1 MTEPSMTM
9 IASERK
15 LSEVLSEFARTMLT
29 DFPIQGILDQLVKQI
44 VEIMPIT
51 GAGVTLISA
60 STNPRY
66 IAASDHS
73 ALRYEKLQNELGEG
87 PCVAAF
93 QSGVAV
99 AIADLRN
106 ELGFPSF
113 IPRAIEAGLAAV
125 FTFPLCQRDKRL
137 GALDLYRSTPGS
149 LSDEAMVVAQT
160 LADVASAYLLNAQAR
175 ADLVTSSSQAHAL
188 ALHDAL
194 TGLPNRILLMERIE
208 HALHSRMRSHK
219 HVAVLF
225 MDLDGF
231 KSVNDSS
238 GHQVGDELLV
248 AVGDRIKELLRPGDT
263 VARLS
268 GDEFIVVCHEL
279 DCEAQVHAIATRLV
293 DAMAAPFELRR
304 IVVDLSASIGIAFAA
319 SGDDPEQLLHRA
331 DVAMYQVK
339 RKGGGH
345 HRLIDVSEQART
357 EDSDSLRRHL
367 HQALA
372 HHELR
377 LEYQPVVR
385 GTDGRVSCVEALLRW
400 DHPGRGPISPT
411 VLIPLA
417 EASGDIIEIGKWVLE
432 QACIDRHR
440 WENKTGDEPFVMAVN
455 VSAFQLMAPGFV
467 AMVADVLARTDTM
480 PQHLCVEITESA
492 FVQDAERALAVL
504 TQLKRPGVT
513 VALDDFGT
521 GYSSLSYL
529 KSFPVD
535 ILKIDQSFIGD
546 LTEDASS
553 HAIVFKTI
561 ELAQLLD
568 VAVVCEGVETKE
580 QYREV
585 AALGSD
591 YCQGYYFAR
600 PMRAEVLDRRVGE
613 CDGAWTITAAGDELR
628 GSAGLTGQD
637 YLRNR

>member
-1 MTEPSMTM
+1 VSEPSLTT
-9 IASERK
+9 ITSERK

-93 QSGVAV
+93 ETGVAIT
-99 AIADLRN
+99 IADLRD

-113 IPRAIEAGLAAV
+113 IPRAIEAGVAAG
-125 FTFPLCQRDKRL
+125 FTFPLCQSEKRL
-137 GALDLYRSTPGS
+137 GALDLYRTTPGS

-175 ADLVTSSSQAHAL
+175 ADLVTSSAQAHAL

-194 TGLPNRILLMERIE
+194 TGLPNRILLMQRIE
-208 HALHSRMRSHK
+208 HALHSRLRSHK

-248 AVGDRIKELLRPGDT
+248 AVGDRVKELLRPGDT

-268 GDEFIVVCHEL
+268 GDEFIIVCHEL
-279 DCEAQVHAIATRLV
+279 DSEAQVQVIATRLV
-293 DAMAAPFELRR
+293 DAMAAPFELGR

-345 HRLIDVSEQART
+345 HRLIDVSEQGRT

-385 GTDGRVSCVEALLRW
+385 GSDGRVSCVEALLRW
-400 DHPGRGPISPT
+400 DHPGRGSISPT

-417 EASGDIIEIGKWVLE
+417 EASGDIIEIGQWVLE
-432 QACIDRHR
+432 QACMDRHR

-467 AMVADVLARTDTM
+467 AMVADVVARTNTM

-504 TQLKRPGVT
+504 TQLKRLGVT

-521 GYSSLSYL
+521 GYSSLTYL

-553 HAIVFKTI
+553 HAIVYKTI

-585 AALGSD
+585 ASLGSD

-600 PMRAEVLDRRVGE
+600 PMRAEELDRRVGE
-613 CDGAWTITAAGDELR
+613 CTGAWTITAEG
-628 GSAGLTGQD
+628 
-637 YLRNR
+637 

>member
-1 MTEPSMTM
+1 MSRPSLTM
-9 IASERK
+9 VPSERQ
-15 LSEVLSEFARTMLT
+15 LSDVLSEFARTMLT
-29 DFPIQGILDQLVKQI
+29 DFPIQGILDQLVRKI

-73 ALRYEKLQNELGEG
+73 ALRFERLQNKLGEG

-93 QSGVAV
+93 QTGEPVT
-99 AIADLRN
+99 IADLRE
-106 ELGFPSF
+106 ELDFPSF
-113 IPRAIEAGLAAV
+113 TPRAIEAGLAAV
-125 FTFPLCQRDKRL
+125 FTFPLRQGDKRL
-137 GALDLYRSTPGS
+137 GALDLYRSTPGA
-149 LSDEAMVVAQT
+149 LNDEAMVVAQT

-175 ADLVTSSSQAHAL
+175 ADLVTSSAHAHAL
-188 ALHDAL
+188 ALHDPL
-194 TGLPNRILLMERIE
+194 TGLPNRILLMQLIE
-208 HALHSRMRSHK
+208 HALHSRLRSHK

-231 KSVNDSS
+231 KGVNDSS
-238 GHQVGDELLV
+238 GHQVGDDLLV

-268 GDEFIVVCHEL
+268 GDEFIIVCPEL
-279 DCEAQVHAIATRLV
+279 DSEAQVQGIAARLV
-293 DAMAAPFELRR
+293 DAIAEPFDLGR
-304 IVVDLSASIGIAFAA
+304 IVVDLSTSIGIAFAA

-357 EDSDSLRRHL
+357 EDSNSLRRDL
-367 HQALA
+367 HQALSL
-372 HHELR
+372 HELR

-385 GTDGRVSCVEALLRW
+385 GVDGRVNCVEALLRW

-417 EASGDIIEIGKWVLE
+417 EASGDIIEIGQWVLE
-432 QACIDRHR
+432 QACVDRHR
-440 WENKTGDEPFVMAVN
+440 WESLTGREPFVMAVN
-455 VSAFQLMAPGFV
+455 VSAFQLMAPGFM
-467 AMVADVLARTDTM
+467 AMVTDVVTRTKTM

-504 TQLKRPGVT
+504 TQLKQLGVT

-521 GYSSLSYL
+521 GYSSLTYL
-529 KSFPVD
+529 KNFPVD

-568 VAVVCEGVETKE
+568 VAVVCEGVETRE
-580 QYREV
+580 QCREV

-591 YCQGYYFAR
+591 YCQGYYFSR
-600 PMRAEVLDRRVGE
+600 PVRAEVLDRGLGDCR
-613 CDGAWTITAAGDELR
+613 GAWTITC
-628 GSAGLTGQD
+628 
-637 YLRNR
+637 